1 MREILFLKNIVQP
14 YAWGSKTAIPQL
26 LGLSNPAAVPHAELW
41 MGAHPKA
48 PSVVQTAEGGVPL
61 DALIEGCP
69 GDILGPRVSTAFER
83 KLPFLFKVLAAA
95 APLSIQAH
103 PDAGMA
109 REGFARENRL
119 GLSLNA
125 PERNYRD
132 PNHKPECICALTPFW
147 ALCDFRPPAQ
157 ILSHLRMLCPRELKT
172 ELAAF
177 AESCDAEG
185 LRHLFAALLALGP
198 LHRRKAVAEAV
209 SKVEKAD
216 DEALGWIPSLARHYP
231 DDIGALAP
239 ALMNGLRLEPGQALF
254 LMDGVLHAYL
264 EGTAI
269 ELMANSDNVVRA
281 GLTSKHID
289 IAELFKVVRFDG
301 AGVRLVRTE
310 TRVPAETTYITPA
323 AEFALSV
330 IDLAG
335 SDSYC
340 SPAERNVEILLCVD
354 GAASLVEMLPGGK
367 TLEIA
372 KGASV
377 LVPAAAP
384 SYSIT
389 GPARIYKATVP

>member
-1 MREILFLKNIVQP
+1 MREILFLNNEIQP
-14 YAWGSKTAIPQL
+14 YAWGSKTAIPDL
-26 LGLSNPAAVPHAELW
+26 LGRPNPDGLPQAELW

-48 PSVVQTAEGGVPL
+48 PSVVQTPEGGVPL
-61 DALIEGCP
+61 DALVERCP
-69 GDILGPRVSTAFER
+69 DDILGPRVSAAFER

-109 REGFARENRL
+109 RAGFARENRI
-119 GLSLNA
+119 GLPLNA

-147 ALCDFRPPAQ
+147 ALCGFRPPAK
-157 ILSHLRMLCPRELKT
+157 ILDHLRTLCPQELKA
-172 ELAAF
+172 EIGAF

-185 LRHLFAALLALGP
+185 LKRLFAALLALDP
-198 LHRRKAVAEAV
+198 LRRRKAVAEAV
-209 SKVEKAD
+209 SKAETAGD
-216 DEALGWIPSLARHYP
+216 AGLGWIPSLARHYP

-239 ALMNGLRLEPGQALF
+239 ALMNGLRLAPGQALF
-254 LMDGVLHAYL
+254 LTDGVLHAYL

-281 GLTSKHID
+281 GLTLKHID
-289 IAELFKVVRFDG
+289 IPELFRVVRFDG
-301 AGVRLVRTE
+301 LEVRLVRAE
-310 TRVPAETTYITPA
+310 TRIPTETTYITPA

-330 IDLAG
+330 IHLNG
-335 SDSYC
+335 TDSYG
-340 SPAERNVEILLCVD
+340 SKAERNVEILLCIE
-354 GAASLVEMLPGGK
+354 GKANLVEMIPGGK
-367 TLEIA
+367 SLEIT

-384 SYSIT
+384 AYRIT
-389 GPARIYKATVP
+389 GPARLYKATVP

>member
-1 MREILFLKNIVQP
+1 MREILFLKNKIQP
-14 YAWGSKTAIPQL
+14 YAWGSKTAIPDL
-26 LGLSNPAAVPHAELW
+26 LGRPNPDGLPQAELW

-48 PSVVQTAEGGVPL
+48 PSVVQAPEGGVPL
-61 DALIEGCP
+61 DALVERCP
-69 GDILGPRVSTAFER
+69 DDILGPRVSAAFER

-109 REGFARENRL
+109 RAGFARENQL
-119 GLSLNA
+119 GLPLDA

-132 PNHKPECICALTPFW
+132 PNHKTECICALTPFW
-147 ALCDFRPPAQ
+147 ALCGFRPPAQ
-157 ILSHLRMLCPRELKT
+157 ILDHLRTLCPQGLKA
-172 ELAAF
+172 EIGAF

-185 LRHLFAALLALGP
+185 LKRLFAALLALDP
-198 LHRRKAVAEAV
+198 LRRRKAVAEAV
-209 SKVEKAD
+209 SKAE
-216 DEALGWIPSLARHYP
+216 EAGDAVLGWIPSLAQRYP

-239 ALMNGLRLEPGQALF
+239 ALMNGLQLAPGQALF
-254 LMDGVLHAYL
+254 LTEGVLHAYL

-301 AGVRLVRTE
+301 PEVRLVRAE
-310 TRVPAETTYITPA
+310 TRIPTETTYITPA

-330 IDLAG
+330 IHLND
-335 SDSYC
+335 SDSYD
-340 SPAERNVEILLCVD
+340 SKAERNVEILLCI
-354 GAASLVEMLPGGK
+354 GGKANLVEMIPGGRS
-367 TLEIA
+367 LEIA

-384 SYSIT
+384 AYRIT
-389 GPARIYKATVP
+389 GPARLYKATVP